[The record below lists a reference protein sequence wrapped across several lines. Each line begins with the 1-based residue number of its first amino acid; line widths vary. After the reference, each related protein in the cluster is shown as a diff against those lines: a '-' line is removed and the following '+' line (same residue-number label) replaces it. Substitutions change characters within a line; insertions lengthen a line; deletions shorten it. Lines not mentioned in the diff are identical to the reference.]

1 MKEYYIVKY
10 GLAQEILILNKQ
22 IIQGYLCLF
31 WTKFSC
37 LYCSIIHGVIE
48 LLVFSTEK
56 LNQIQTKMKAGS
68 QLLATDTGFV
78 YKKKKFTANYDG
90 QTKDLHSSQALVPTV
105 SCVG

>member
-78 YKKKKFTANYDG
+78 YKKK
-90 QTKDLHSSQALVPTV
+90 SSLQIMMDKQKTFIHLKHLFLQSHV
-105 SCVG
+105 